1 MAATPVVNSNFS
13 LNLLQQRELDDAFY
27 SSLDSDE
34 EKEEN
39 EKNNMLIRQSCYQW
53 VNIIRFYLYE
63 IQEKAKT
70 NLYL

>member
-39 EKNNMLIRQSCYQW
+39 EKNNIFGILY
-53 VNIIRFYLYE
+53 YLE
-63 IQEKAKT
+63 NNQ
-70 NLYL
+70 